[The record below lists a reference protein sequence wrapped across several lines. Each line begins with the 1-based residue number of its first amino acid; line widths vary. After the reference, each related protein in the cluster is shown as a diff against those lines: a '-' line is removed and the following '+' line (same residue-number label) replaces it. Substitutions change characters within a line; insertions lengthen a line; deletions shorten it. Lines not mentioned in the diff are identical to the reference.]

1 MRKKHVYSLFA
12 MSALVLAGCTTGG
25 TQDSGDEGAGGG
37 GSGTSGNE
45 YTFIERQEMP
55 TADLSQ
61 ATDTVSFSAL
71 NNVYEGIYRLDENNE
86 PQPAGAA
93 EEAEVSDDGLTYT
106 IQLRE
111 DATWSNG
118 DPVTADDYVYGW
130 QRTVDPETASEFAY
144 IYEPVEN
151 AEAVMDGDAD
161 LDELGIE
168 AVDDYEL
175 EITLERPTEYFDNL
189 LAFPVFFP
197 QNEEVVEEN
206 GDDYAQTS
214 DNLVYNGP
222 FVLADFDGPGSDTEW
237 AYDKNEDYW
246 DADNV
251 SLDRVNVNVVKEAST
266 ALNLF
271 QDGQAD
277 EITLSGELAQQ
288 MANDPDYLTVPQAST
303 FYMEMNQDDEDSP
316 FNNENFRKAIS
327 YSIDR
332 EALVNSVLADGSI
345 EPSGL
350 VPSDM
355 SENPETGDDFIED
368 AGSQV
373 EYDPEQAQ
381 EYWEQAQEELGEDS
395 LEIDLLADDTDG
407 SRRAQEFLQESIQD
421 SLDGV
426 SVSLSPVPF
435 SVRLDRSTSGDFDM
449 ALSGW
454 AADYADPS
462 AFLDLFQTDTSNN
475 HGKYSNEDYDQQMDE
490 ATNENGNDPEA
501 RWGNLVE
508 AEKIIMEDQ
517 GVVPLYQNAEAHL
530 RADRINGLVSHPAGA
545 QYDYKWVTVDE

>member
-1 MRKKHVYSLFA
+1 MKKKYVYSLVA
-12 MSALVLAGCTTGG
+12 MSALVLAGCTTGQ
-25 TQDSGDEGAGGG
+25 TQDSGEGGGEGA
-37 GSGTSGNE
+37 SGTSGNE

-71 NNVYEGIYRLDENNE
+71 NNVYEGMYRLDENDE

-93 EEAEVSDDGLTYT
+93 EEAEVSEDGLTYT
-106 IQLRE
+106 VQLRE

-151 AEAVMDGDAD
+151 AQAVMDGDAD

-168 AVDDYEL
+168 ATDDYEL

-214 DNLVYNGP
+214 DNMVYNGP

-288 MANDPDYLTVPQAST
+288 MANDPDYLTLPMAST
-303 FYMEMNQDDEDSP
+303 FYMEMNQEDEDSP
-316 FNNENFRKAIS
+316 FANENFRKAIS

-355 SENPETGDDFIED
+355 SENPETGDDFTED
-368 AGSQV
+368 AGSQL
-373 EYDPEQAQ
+373 EYDQEQAQ

-454 AADYADPS
+454 GADYADPS
-462 AFLDLFQTDTSNN
+462 AFIDLFQTDTSNN
-475 HGKYSNEDYDQQMDE
+475 HGHYSNEDYDQQVDE
-490 ATNENGNDPEA
+490 ATNENANDPEA
-501 RWGNLVE
+501 RWDNLVE
-508 AEKIIMEDQ
+508 AENIIMEEQ

-530 RADRINGLVSHPAGA
+530 RADRVNGLVSHPVGA

>member
-1 MRKKHVYSLFA
+1 MKKQYVFSLFA
-12 MSALVLAGCTTGG
+12 VCTLVLAGCTTGS
-25 TQDSGDEGAGGG
+25 TQDSGDDEAAGG

-71 NNVYEGIYRLDENNE
+71 NNVFEGIYRLDENDT

-93 EEAEVSDDGLTYT
+93 EEAEVSEDGLTYN

-111 DATWSNG
+111 DAVWSNG

-144 IYEPVEN
+144 IFEPVEN
-151 AEAVMDGDAD
+151 AEDVSNGDAD

-189 LAFPVFFP
+189 LAFPSFFP
-197 QNEEVVEEN
+197 QNQEVVEEN
-206 GDDYAQTS
+206 GDDYAQSS
-214 DNLVYNGP
+214 DNMVYNGP
-222 FVLADFDGPGSDTEW
+222 FVLADFDSPGSDTEW

-303 FYMEMNQDDEDSP
+303 FYMEMNQEDEDSP
-316 FNNENFRKAIS
+316 FNNENFRKAVS
-327 YSIDR
+327 YAIDR
-332 EALVNSVLADGSI
+332 EALVDSVLSDGSI

-355 SENPETGDDFIED
+355 SNNPETGDDFTED

-373 EYDPEQAQ
+373 EFDPEQAQ
-381 EYWEQAQEELGEDS
+381 EYWEQAQEELDTDS

-426 SVSLSPVPF
+426 TVTLSPVPF

-449 ALSGW
+449 VLGGW
-454 AADYADPS
+454 GADYADPS
-462 AFLDLFQTDTSNN
+462 SFLDLFQTDGSNN
-475 HGKYSNEDYDQQMDE
+475 HGHYSNEDYDQQMDE
-490 ATNENGNDPEA
+490 ATNENANDPEA

-508 AEKIIMEDQ
+508 AENILMEDQ

-530 RADRINGLVSHPAGA
+530 RAGRVDGLVSHPAGA
-545 QYDYKWVTVDE
+545 QYDYKWVTIEE

>member
-1 MRKKHVYSLFA
+1 MKKKHVYSLFA

-350 VPSDM
+350 VP
-355 SENPETGDDFIED
+355 
-368 AGSQV
+368 
-373 EYDPEQAQ
+373 
-381 EYWEQAQEELGEDS
+381 
-395 LEIDLLADDTDG
+395 
-407 SRRAQEFLQESIQD
+407 
-421 SLDGV
+421 
-426 SVSLSPVPF
+426 
-435 SVRLDRSTSGDFDM
+435 
-449 ALSGW
+449 
-454 AADYADPS
+454 
-462 AFLDLFQTDTSNN
+462 
-475 HGKYSNEDYDQQMDE
+475 
-490 ATNENGNDPEA
+490 
-501 RWGNLVE
+501 
-508 AEKIIMEDQ
+508 
-517 GVVPLYQNAEAHL
+517 
-530 RADRINGLVSHPAGA
+530 
-545 QYDYKWVTVDE
+545 

>member
-1 MRKKHVYSLFA
+1 MKKKHVYSLFA

-508 AEKIIMEDQ
+508 AEKILQQMIEKNPVLQKLIDE
-517 GVVPLYQNAEAHL
+517 L
-530 RADRINGLVSHPAGA
+530 DLVLVDASHIASDDKSPP
-545 QYDYKWVTVDE
+545 

>member
-1 MRKKHVYSLFA
+1 MKKKYVYSLFA
-12 MSALVLAGCTTGG
+12 VCSLVLAGCTTGQ
-25 TQDSGDEGAGGG
+25 TQDSSEGGGEGA
-37 GSGTSGNE
+37 SGTSGNE

-71 NNVYEGIYRLDENNE
+71 NNVYEGMYRLDENDE

-93 EEAEVSDDGLTYT
+93 EEAEVSEDGLTYT
-106 IQLRE
+106 VQLRE

-151 AEAVMDGDAD
+151 AQAVMDGDAD

-168 AVDDYEL
+168 ATDEYEL

-214 DNLVYNGP
+214 DNMVYNGP

-303 FYMEMNQDDEDSP
+303 FYMEMNQEDEDSP
-316 FNNENFRKAIS
+316 FANENFRKAIS

-355 SENPETGDDFIED
+355 SENPETGDDFTED
-368 AGSQV
+368 AGSQI
-373 EYDPEQAQ
+373 EYDQEQAQ

-395 LEIDLLADDTDG
+395 LEIDLLADDTDN

-454 AADYADPS
+454 GADYADPS

-475 HGKYSNEDYDQQMDE
+475 HGHYSNEDYDQQIDE
-490 ATNENGNDPEA
+490 ATNENANDPEA
-501 RWGNLVE
+501 RWDNLVE
-508 AEKIIMEDQ
+508 AENIIMEEQ

-530 RADRINGLVSHPAGA
+530 RADRVNGLVTHPTGA
-545 QYDYKWVTVDE
+545 QYDYKWVTIDE

>member
-25 TQDSGDEGAGGG
+25 TQDSGEGEGA
-37 GSGTSGNE
+37 SGTSGNE

-71 NNVYEGIYRLDENNE
+71 NNVYEGIYRLDENDE

-93 EEAEVSDDGLTYT
+93 EEAEISDDGLTYT

-288 MANDPDYLTVPQAST
+288 MANDPDYLTIPMAST

-355 SENPETGDDFIED
+355 SENPETGDDFTED

-454 AADYADPS
+454 GADYADPS

-530 RADRINGLVSHPAGA
+530 RADRVNGLVSHPAGA